1 MYEILG
7 KENCPY
13 CDMAKGLLQ
22 AKGKEF
28 YYIDISD
35 NEEQKQRL
43 TELGLNTVPQ
53 IWLGDKHIGGFDELT
68 LEV

>member
-1 MYEILG
+1 
-7 KENCPY
+7 
-13 CDMAKGLLQ
+13 MAKGLLK
-22 AKGKEF
+22 AKGEQF
-28 YYIDISD
+28 YYIDISE

-43 TELGLNTVPQ
+43 AEMGLKTVPQ